1 MRSSKPGCSP
11 RRAETGR
18 RFTVLLALPLLVA
31 VALSAFRQTVVS
43 PRVRALFASAD
54 ETVSAPLWVY
64 FKDKGLASPSERDEA
79 LALARRDLD
88 ARCAWRRGKVRDQA
102 RLVDE
107 ADLALSPTY
116 LEKVGGQVTKIRT
129 VSRWLNAASVAATNR
144 QLKALER
151 NSFIRS
157 IDLVASF
164 EQDEPPPLPAAT
176 SSRARASVRDIRA
189 DYGPS
194 QAQLEQIGVPPLHDL
209 GYSGRGVIVGM
220 LDTGFRKS
228 HQAFRNARLLAERDF
243 VNDDGDVQQDLSDPN
258 DYSDAHGTG
267 TWSVL
272 GGFSPGQLFGP
283 AYGADFLLAKTET
296 VSFERPIEEDY
307 WVAGI
312 EWAESLGAEVVSS
325 SLGYTDWYTF
335 ADMDGRTA
343 VTTRA
348 ANRAVNL
355 GVVVVNAAGNERDEP
370 WGHIIAPADG
380 FGVVAVGAVNAGG
393 RIAPFS
399 SPGPT
404 FDGRTKPEVC
414 ALGVDDWM
422 AANGADGSDS
432 YRRGSGTSFAT
443 PLVAGAVALILEAH
457 RDWTPRRVRSTLLAT
472 ADHSLR
478 PDNNFGWG
486 TIDAASAA
494 LGDPRRNRAPLP
506 FKKRQERL
514 RVPLAAGDL
523 RD

>member
-1 MRSSKPGCSP
+1 MRSLKPRCSP
-11 RRAETGR
+11 RRTEVGC
-18 RFTVLLALPLLVA
+18 RFTVLLALSLLAA

-43 PRVRALFASAD
+43 SGVRAFFASAGD
-54 ETVSAPLWVY
+54 TVSARLWIF
-64 FKDKGLASPSERDEA
+64 FKDKGPASPSERDEA
-79 LALARRDLD
+79 LALTRRDLN

-102 RLVDE
+102 HLVDE

-116 LEKVGGQVTKIRT
+116 LEKVGGQVTKVRA
-129 VSRWLNAASVAATNR
+129 VSRWLNAVSVEATGR
-144 QLKALER
+144 ELKALER

-164 EQDEPPPLPAAT
+164 ERDEPLPLSAAT
-176 SSRARASVRDIRA
+176 SSRARISVQDLRA

-194 QAQLEQIGVPPLHDL
+194 QAQLEQIGVLPLHDL
-209 GYSGRGVIVGM
+209 GYSGHGVIVGM

-243 VNDDGDVQQDLSDPN
+243 VNGDGDVQQDLSDPN

-348 ANRAVNL
+348 ADRAVSL

-380 FGVVAVGAVNAGG
+380 FGVVAVGAVDAGG

-422 AANGADGSDS
+422 AAGDDA
-432 YRRGSGTSFAT
+432 YRRASGTSFAT

-457 RDWTPRRVRSTLLAT
+457 RDWTPRRVRSALLAT
-472 ADHSLR
+472 ADRSLR
-478 PDNNFGWG
+478 PDNNYGWG
-486 TIDAASAA
+486 IIDATSAA
-494 LGDPRRNRAPLP
+494 LVEPRRNRDPVRL
-506 FKKRQERL
+506 KKRQERQRL
-514 RVPLAAGDL
+514 PSATGEPRG
-523 RD
+523 

>member
-1 MRSSKPGCSP
+1 
-11 RRAETGR
+11 
-18 RFTVLLALPLLVA
+18 VA

>member
-1 MRSSKPGCSP
+1 
-11 RRAETGR
+11 
-18 RFTVLLALPLLVA
+18 
-31 VALSAFRQTVVS
+31 
-43 PRVRALFASAD
+43 
-54 ETVSAPLWVY
+54 
-64 FKDKGLASPSERDEA
+64 
-79 LALARRDLD
+79 
-88 ARCAWRRGKVRDQA
+88 
-102 RLVDE
+102 
-107 ADLALSPTY
+107 
-116 LEKVGGQVTKIRT
+116 
-129 VSRWLNAASVAATNR
+129 
-144 QLKALER
+144 
-151 NSFIRS
+151 
-157 IDLVASF
+157 
-164 EQDEPPPLPAAT
+164 
-176 SSRARASVRDIRA
+176 
-189 DYGPS
+189 
-194 QAQLEQIGVPPLHDL
+194 
-209 GYSGRGVIVGM
+209 M

-228 HQAFRNARLLAERDF
+228 HQAFRNARLLAEWDF
-243 VNDDGDVQQDLSDPN
+243 VNGDGDVQQDLSDPN

-296 VSFERPIEEDY
+296 TSFERPIEEDY

-312 EWAESLGAEVVSS
+312 EWAESLGAEVISS

-348 ANRAVNL
+348 ADRAVSL

-422 AANGADGSDS
+422 AANGADGSDT
-432 YRRGSGTSFAT
+432 YGRASGTSFAT

-457 RDWTPRRVRSTLLAT
+457 RDWTPRRVRSALLGT
-472 ADHSLR
+472 AERNLR
-478 PDNNFGWG
+478 PDNNYGWG
-486 TIDAASAA
+486 IIDATSAA
-494 LGDPRRNRAPLP
+494 LVDSSRNRDPVR
-506 FKKRQERL
+506 FRRRQERL
-514 RVPLAAGDL
+514 RVPSAAGEP

>member
-1 MRSSKPGCSP
+1 LRSSKPGCSP
-11 RRAETGR
+11 RRTETGR
-18 RFTVLLALPLLVA
+18 RFTVLLALPLLA
-31 VALSAFRQTVVS
+31 AIALSAFRQTVVS
-43 PRVRALFASAD
+43 PRVRALFASSD
-54 ETVSAPLWVY
+54 ETVTAPLWVY
-64 FKDKGLASPSERDEA
+64 FKDKGPASPSERDEA

-102 RLVDE
+102 HLVDE
-107 ADLALSPTY
+107 ADLPIGPAY
-116 LEKVGGQVTKIRT
+116 LEKVGGQVTKVRA
-129 VSRWLNAASVAATNR
+129 VSRWLNAASVEATHR

-164 EQDEPPPLPAAT
+164 ERDEPPPLPAAT
-176 SSRARASVRDIRA
+176 SSRARASVQDIRT

-228 HQAFRNARLLAERDF
+228 HEAFRNSRLLAERDF
-243 VNDDGDVQQDLSDPN
+243 VNGDNDVQQDLSDPN

-348 ANRAVNL
+348 ADRAVSL

-432 YRRGSGTSFAT
+432 YRQGSGTSFAT
-443 PLVAGAVALILEAH
+443 PLVAGAVALILEVH
-457 RDWTPRRVRSTLLAT
+457 RDWTPRQVRSALLAT
-472 ADHSLR
+472 ADRSLR

-494 LGDPRRNRAPLP
+494 LGNTRRNRGLVP
-506 FKKRQERL
+506 FRKRQERL

>member
-1 MRSSKPGCSP
+1 LRSSKPGCSP
-11 RRAETGR
+11 KRAETR
-18 RFTVLLALPLLVA
+18 LRFTVLLAISLPA
-31 VALSAFRQTVVS
+31 IIAPSAFRQSVVS
-43 PRVRALFASAD
+43 PEVRAFFASTGDA
-54 ETVSAPLWVY
+54 VSARLWIF

-79 LALARRDLD
+79 LALASRDLN

-102 RLVDE
+102 YLVDE

-116 LEKVGGQVTKIRT
+116 LEKVGGQVTKVRA
-129 VSRWLNAASVAATNR
+129 VSRWLNAASVEATGR
-144 QLKALER
+144 ELKALER

-164 EQDEPPPLPAAT
+164 ERDEPLPLSAAT
-176 SSRARASVRDIRA
+176 SSRARTSVQDPRT

-194 QAQLEQIGVPPLHDL
+194 QAQLEQIGVLPLHDL
-209 GYSGRGVIVGM
+209 GYSGLGVIVGM

-228 HQAFRNARLLAERDF
+228 HQAFRNAKLLAEWDF
-243 VNDDGDVQQDLSDPN
+243 VNGDGDVQQDLSDPN

-272 GGFSPGQLFGP
+272 GGFRPGQLFGP

-348 ANRAVNL
+348 ADRAVSL

-370 WGHIIAPADG
+370 WGHVIAPADG
-380 FGVVAVGAVNAGG
+380 FGVIAVGAVDAGG

-422 AANGADGSDS
+422 AANGADGTDT
-432 YRRGSGTSFAT
+432 YRRASGTSFAT

-457 RDWTPRRVRSTLLAT
+457 RDWTPRRVRSALLAT
-472 ADHSLR
+472 ADRNLR
-478 PDNNFGWG
+478 PDNNYGWG
-486 TIDAASAA
+486 IIDAASAV
-494 LGDPRRNRAPLP
+494 LGDPRRKRGPLRL
-506 FKKRQERL
+506 KKRQERL
-514 RVPLAAGDL
+514 RVPSAAGDL

>member
-1 MRSSKPGCSP
+1 LRFSKPGFSP

-18 RFTVLLALPLLVA
+18 RFTVFLALPLLA
-31 VALSAFRQTVVS
+31 AIALSAFRQTVVS
-43 PRVRALFASAD
+43 PGVRALFASAGD
-54 ETVSAPLWVY
+54 TASTRLWIC
-64 FKDKGLASPSERDEA
+64 FKDKGPASASKRDEA
-79 LALARRDLD
+79 LALARRDLN

-107 ADLALSPTY
+107 ADLALSPAY
-116 LEKVGGQVTKIRT
+116 LEKVGGQVTKVRA
-129 VSRWLNAASVAATNR
+129 VSRWLNAASVEATGR
-144 QLKALER
+144 QLKALEQ
-151 NSFIRS
+151 NAFIRS

-164 EQDEPPPLPAAT
+164 KRDESLLLPAAA
-176 SSRARASVRDIRA
+176 SSPARASGQDIRT

-194 QAQLEQIGVPPLHDL
+194 LAQLEQIGVPTLHDL
-209 GYSGRGVIVGM
+209 GYSGSGVIVGM

-228 HQAFRNARLLAERDF
+228 HQAFQNARLLAEWDF
-243 VNDDGDVQQDLSDPN
+243 VNGDGDVQQDLSDPN
-258 DYSDAHGTG
+258 DYPDAHGTG

-348 ANRAVNL
+348 AARAVSL
-355 GVVVVNAAGNERDEP
+355 GVVVVNAAGNERDKP

-422 AANGADGSDS
+422 AANGVDGSDT

-443 PLVAGAVALILEAH
+443 PLVAGVVALILEAH
-457 RDWTPRRVRSTLLAT
+457 RDWTPRRVRAALLGT
-472 ADHSLR
+472 AERSLR
-478 PDNNFGWG
+478 PDNNYGWG
-486 TIDAASAA
+486 IIDAASAVLA
-494 LGDPRRNRAPLP
+494 DPRRDRDPVRL
-506 FKKRQERL
+506 KKRQERL
-514 RVPLAAGDL
+514 RLPSAAGRP